1 MLEIPVTIFTINFAQ
16 IYTSNIPL
24 SHRKLANHYLT
35 RGTPANLRRTFP
47 VTLCEKGKWV
57 TVDSSPSSIHGYPE
71 YDRLFPRRSTVQP
84 PRVEHVVV
92 LEEGPVCDYISRTL
106 DLPPLYVA
114 DLIRFGAVHYALV
127 HPEPPAIATLEEIKV
142 YEKFT
147 SPAMLRHR
155 QSIKGKTF
163 REAQKTFRITHAGDI
178 VEVGTYLRVYVHPR
192 RFPRCYEVDWKS
204 RIVAVTGS
212 YVVLDKP
219 AGTSVGGTSNNIEE
233 TCVNFAA
240 RALGLRNSLMTT
252 HQIDNCTEG
261 CVVLAR
267 TEKFSSV
274 FHGMIREKLV
284 KKLYLALATAPVSC
298 GVITHYMRP
307 AKLAPRIISED
318 YVEGWQLC
326 QLEVLECNKV
336 PWPKSVIEAKY
347 QIEDCGW
354 PVKKY
359 AYECKINLLT
369 GRTHQIRAQLASCG
383 APLLGDSMYM
393 PAALE
398 ELIDPRVNP
407 FGKRKRKYSCDDD
420 KRIAIEKWISLHG
433 KEPSIAIGLQA
444 CQISWDNDV
453 QIYKSGL
460 PWWR

>member
-1 MLEIPVTIFTINFAQ
+1 MLQNSLTISTINFPQ
-16 IYTSNIPL
+16 IYNNKILL
-24 SHRKLANHYLT
+24 SHQKWTNHHLP
-35 RGTPANLRRTFP
+35 RGIPAKLRRTFP
-47 VTLCEKGKWV
+47 ATLYRNGKWV
-57 TVDSSPSSIHGYPE
+57 AVNFSRSSVNGYPE
-71 YDRLFPRRSTVQP
+71 YDRLLPCRSTDHP
-84 PRVEHVVV
+84 PRVEHLVV

-106 DLPPLYVA
+106 DLPLLYVG

-127 HPEPPAIATLEEIKV
+127 HPEPPASATLEEIRV
-142 YEKFT
+142 YKKFT
-147 SPAMLRHR
+147 SPTFLRHR
-155 QSIKGKTF
+155 QSIKGKTV
-163 REAQKTFRITHAGDI
+163 REAQKTFRITHADEM

-204 RIVAVTGS
+204 RIIAVTDS

-233 TCVNFAA
+233 TCVNFAS
-240 RALGLRNSLMTT
+240 RALSLRSPLITT

-267 TEKFSSV
+267 TEEFCSV
-274 FHGMIREKLV
+274 FHGMIRDKVV

-307 AKLAPRIISED
+307 AKLAPKIISKD
-318 YVEGWQLC
+318 CMEGWQLC
-326 QLEVLECNKV
+326 QLEVMECNKI
-336 PWPKSVIEAKY
+336 PWPKSFIEAKY

-393 PAALE
+393 PAALK
-398 ELIDPRVNP
+398 ELVDPGVNP
-407 FGKRKRKYSCDDD
+407 FGKRKRKYACDDN
-420 KRIAIEKWISLHG
+420 KRTAIENWICLHG
-433 KEPSIAIGLQA
+433 KEPTVAIGLQA

-453 QIYKSGL
+453 QIYKAGL